1 MPSREQNMM
10 GGWGATAFVVN
21 GIIGSGIFIT
31 PTSILNNVQSVGA
44 SLIVW
49 LLAGII
55 SVIGAFCYVELGTS
69 IRKSGGDFAYLCH
82 MQWTTV
88 AFTFMSAAN
97 LFIVPCY
104 LAIEMETF
112 ANYLQRGLRA
122 HFCEPVH
129 LCLLFGKLSIMPRE
143 ENMMASWGATS
154 HIVGNIIGS
163 GIHYANQHF
172 EQCLIWI
179 IAAPIAATLGAFC
192 YVELDTSI
200 RKTGGD
206 LPICATILNLFLF
219 LFCSNLENRTGTE
232 KEQNRLGLSVAVL
245 FLIEQEQEQNRP
257 SWNRKTLLNNP
268 SHFPINKQP
277 FPSCRVPA
285 SLRTPA
291 QWPSKCK
298 IFGLRDQR
306 AEVLLFFLNCFSIRG
321 VVARFQMLA
330 MIAKIIA
337 SGIIIIVGLMVLVTK
352 GAQSDNFREPF
363 ANTSTYPGQWV
374 LALFA
379 GLFSYDGWDILNF
392 GAEDVKKSHRSMPFA
407 IIVGMSTVVTLY
419 LAMNLSYF
427 VVLSVPEV
435 QKSNAIAMTF
445 AERTLGGFLQY
456 AMPFLVCIVLIGSLN
471 ATLFQ
476 GSRYI
481 WASARERHFPSFIS
495 CINRQHDSPRAALF
509 VHVLL
514 SMAFSFLG
522 NLEELISYVAF
533 TIWIIRSCTMMT
545 LLCIKLKIGAHTRR
559 QGVHEKA
566 IRVPLVLPVLFL
578 FICLALVF
586 VTIVQS
592 FWASAVGLLILGI
605 GLAVYVTFIWPHAI
619 QRFGWYRRLSHSLNH
634 TTCIMAQIAFNGNI
648 ELIGQGDQQNAERNV
663 VNVPP
668 PSTAHN
674 AKSRVQP
681 MQ

>member
-232 KEQNRLGLSVAVL
+232 KEQNRSANYVVNR
-245 FLIEQEQEQNRP
+245 LI
-257 SWNRKTLLNNP
+257 S
-268 SHFPINKQP
+268 F
-277 FPSCRVPA
+277 SC
-285 SLRTPA
+285 
-291 QWPSKCK
+291 
-298 IFGLRDQR
+298 II
-306 AEVLLFFLNCFSIRG
+306 LLFFLNCFSIRG

>member
-82 MQWTTV
+82 MRWTTV

-112 ANYLQRGLRA
+112 AKYLQRGLRA
-122 HFCEPVH
+122 HFCEPFDQNFFSKMTSFS
-129 LCLLFGKLSIMPRE
+129 LLL
-143 ENMMASWGATS
+143 
-154 HIVGNIIGS
+154 
-163 GIHYANQHF
+163 
-172 EQCLIWI
+172 
-179 IAAPIAATLGAFC
+179 
-192 YVELDTSI
+192 
-200 RKTGGD
+200 
-206 LPICATILNLFLF
+206 
-219 LFCSNLENRTGTE
+219 
-232 KEQNRLGLSVAVL
+232 
-245 FLIEQEQEQNRP
+245 
-257 SWNRKTLLNNP
+257 
-268 SHFPINKQP
+268 
-277 FPSCRVPA
+277 
-285 SLRTPA
+285 
-291 QWPSKCK
+291 
-298 IFGLRDQR
+298 
-306 AEVLLFFLNCFSIRG
+306 LLFFLNCFSIRG

-337 SGIIIIVGLMVLVTK
+337 SGIIIIVGLMVLITK
-352 GAQSDNFREPF
+352 GAQSNNFREPF
-363 ANTSTYPGQWV
+363 ANTSTYPGHWV

-392 GAEDVKKSHRSMPFA
+392 GAEDVKKPHRSMPFA
-407 IIVGMSTVVTLY
+407 IIVGMSTVATLY

-533 TIWIIRSCTMMT
+533 TNWVSSSKPS
-545 LLCIKLKIGAHTRR
+545 L
-559 QGVHEKA
+559 
-566 IRVPLVLPVLFL
+566 
-578 FICLALVF
+578 
-586 VTIVQS
+586 
-592 FWASAVGLLILGI
+592 
-605 GLAVYVTFIWPHAI
+605 HAMI
-619 QRFGWYRRLSHSLNH
+619 
-634 TTCIMAQIAFNGNI
+634 
-648 ELIGQGDQQNAERNV
+648 
-663 VNVPP
+663 
-668 PSTAHN
+668 
-674 AKSRVQP
+674 
-681 MQ
+681 